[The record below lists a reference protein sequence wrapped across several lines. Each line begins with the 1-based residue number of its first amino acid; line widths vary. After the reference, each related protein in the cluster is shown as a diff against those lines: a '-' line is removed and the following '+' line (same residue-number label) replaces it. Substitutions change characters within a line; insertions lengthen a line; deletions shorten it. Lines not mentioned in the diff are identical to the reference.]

1 MSDPDAVR
9 LQLSVAA
16 TLWEIAAARSEREAP
31 RVNAARRYLG
41 AIHGA
46 TRLRKRLAGDD
57 RAA

>member
-16 TLWEIAAARSEREAP
+16 TLWEIAAVRSERQAP
-31 RVNAARRYLG
+31 RVDAARRHLG

-46 TRLRKRLAGDD
+46 SRLRKRLEQDERQA
-57 RAA
+57 